1 MTRIPPLLLFVC
13 LMIAGPANGQDA
25 KSRAPRTMDGRP
37 DLQGVWNYA
46 SGVPLQRP
54 PALAGRK
61 LFTKEEFDNRRTALW
76 SALAATAS
84 FAPVENVGFDW
95 IDSRLFV
102 EDLRTSLI
110 TYPDNGRLPAL
121 IEGVRR
127 VPGPEDLLALLAD
140 AKGGVPPGLLDI
152 VAAFGGGGRKNSHAD
167 FNASERCLDLTSPPF
182 MPQIGDN
189 YLQIIQARDVV
200 ALVSDIGR
208 RIISIDGG
216 SPATGRQRSRAGTSR
231 GRWEGDTLVVV
242 TTNFSDRT
250 PSFAGAG
257 NSREKILTE
266 RFTRT
271 SRDVMQYSAAIVD
284 PKTFTDRIELSF
296 PMARV
301 DAGIFEGACHEGNY
315 SLANALSA
323 ARKEE
328 EEARKIH

>member
-1 MTRIPPLLLFVC
+1 MTRTLPLLLLVC
-13 LMIAGPANGQDA
+13 LLPVRPAAGQDA
-25 KSRAPRTMDGRP
+25 KSRAPRTLDGRP
-37 DLQGVWNYA
+37 DLQGVWNFA

-61 LFTKEEFDNRRTALW
+61 LVTKEEFDSRRTALW
-76 SALAATAS
+76 NALAATAR

-95 IDSRLFV
+95 IDSKLYV

-110 TYPDNGRLPAL
+110 TYPDDGRLPAL
-121 IEGVRR
+121 VEGVRR
-127 VPGPEDLLALLAD
+127 VPGPEDVLALLAD

-152 VAAFGGGGRKNSHAD
+152 VAAFGGGGRKDSHAD

-200 ALVSDIGR
+200 ALVSDIER
-208 RIISIDGG
+208 RIISIDGE

-242 TTNFSDRT
+242 TTNFSERT

-257 NSREKILTE
+257 NSRGKVVTE
-266 RFTRT
+266 RFRRT
-271 SRDVMQYSAAIVD
+271 SKNGLAYSAVVAD
-284 PKTFTDRIELSF
+284 PETFRDRIEVSV
-296 PMARV
+296 PMGAV
-301 DAGIFEGACHEGNY
+301 DKHIFESACHEGNY
-315 SLANALSA
+315 SLGNTLSA

-328 EEARKIH
+328 AK